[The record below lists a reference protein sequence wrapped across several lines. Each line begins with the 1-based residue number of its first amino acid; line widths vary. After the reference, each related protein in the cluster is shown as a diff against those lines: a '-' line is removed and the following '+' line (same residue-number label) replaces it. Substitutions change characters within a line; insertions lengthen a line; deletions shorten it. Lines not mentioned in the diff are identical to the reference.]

1 MKNILSRI
9 SEANTKIDKANI
21 ANEILV
27 WGGMRLRVTDKDKY
41 FDRVLMAT
49 ANTNEDCNAPMNSSY
64 TKIAALFGYN
74 LDHNTIWDS
83 RVSSAVCYRLAL
95 IAEEHKIHPNELQNI
110 FPDLG
115 YIPGRSKRYERRQSL
130 LKKYWTSVY
139 GKWSGHRAGA
149 ILLSEI
155 STALVQNQIPTPREV
170 KPLTDIWNSWL
181 VNMVFFIDDLPYQTT
196 SSSISKK
203 NPSTLR
209 SIDSQKFTAF
219 WEWLKKNKS
228 SIPTLKHKENKTITT
243 SVNSERL
250 VITAGNGSKQPL
262 FQKNLFSDTLRNIKM
277 TKSIR

>member
-1 MKNILSRI
+1 MNRIDIIKKLIDQVNHHTFFHLHKDRQSGEQGCGWAGGVLMYSPNRRAPEPVEHALWMKNILSRI
-9 SEANTKIDKANI
+9 NEATTKIDKADI
-21 ANEILV
+21 ANEILA
-27 WGGMRLRVTDKDKY
+27 WGGMRIRVTNKDKN

-49 ANTNEDCNAPMNSSY
+49 ANANEDYNAPMNSSY

-74 LDHNTIWDS
+74 LNYNTIWDS

-95 IAEEHKIHPNELQNI
+95 IAEEHKIHPNELHNI

-115 YIPGRSKRYERRQSL
+115 YIPGRSKRYERRQLL

-203 NPSTLR
+203 
-209 SIDSQKFTAF
+209 
-219 WEWLKKNKS
+219 KS
-228 SIPTLKHKENKTITT
+228 STTRTID
-243 SVNSERL
+243 L
-250 VITAGNGSKQPL
+250 Q
-262 FQKNLFSDTLRNIKM
+262 
-277 TKSIR
+277 